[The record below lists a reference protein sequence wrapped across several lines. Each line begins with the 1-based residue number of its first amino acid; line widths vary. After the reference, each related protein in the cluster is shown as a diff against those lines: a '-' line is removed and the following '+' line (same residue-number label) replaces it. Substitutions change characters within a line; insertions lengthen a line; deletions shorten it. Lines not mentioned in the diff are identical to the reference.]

1 VSTRPATRVLV
12 AVALVAGCALALQ
25 VALTR
30 VFSAALFYHFGF
42 LAISL
47 ALVGTGAA
55 AMVVYLVPRW
65 FEPPARASSLSAW
78 CGALALSLVVAP
90 AMLVRLDYTFESS
103 ITLSFA
109 LTLGLASVL
118 AAVPF
123 FSAGMVITLAIT
135 RYTRWIHRVYACD
148 LLGAGV
154 GAVVI
159 VPAMWRVPAPVLLVA
174 IGLAAALAGVLCA
187 ESARA
192 RRTGGALT
200 ALAAVAVG
208 LGAATPLYHLSPPLE
223 SEPLADRW
231 TPLSRVLAYRSTGR
245 ADFGVVTYDRDYAPV
260 PYHRRGRPLPDWR
273 SLQLGPQSVGF
284 ELAPGGRALV
294 IGGGGGR
301 DIYNAL
307 SSGERRVDVIE
318 LNRAIVDVV
327 DDDLGPELGSAY
339 ALPGVHV
346 RIGDGRSTL
355 AQSDDR
361 YQAINIGFTN
371 TLSGNAAQG
380 YALTENNLYTTEALD
395 EYFDHL
401 APGGLLV
408 LSRIHRLVGDE
419 ALRATVLT
427 LAALEERGVADPERH
442 VVVLLGTDLLT
453 AKPFGTV
460 LAQLRPFT
468 ARQLSRI
475 RTLARERT
483 DGVAFAPGGPY
494 RLEWRDLARASS
506 LDSFCSAYR
515 VDVCPPTDDKPF
527 FLNFERLGEVFE
539 ATPPGYL
546 FTVKPFTVLLV
557 ALGILVALCALA
569 FALPLGLVARADR
582 PPVGSLLFFAAIG
595 IGFLVLEVSMIQR
608 FVLFL
613 GFPTYSLS
621 VVLAAL
627 LAFTGLGAGLSGR
640 WGSSRQALC
649 GSLAAVV
656 LLIVAAAFGLPSLLA
671 GLIDLPFGARIA
683 ITALVLAPYGVTMGM
698 AMPIGLRRL
707 AGLYPR
713 GVPWAW
719 GINGVTSV
727 LASILALTVAISA
740 GFKAATLV
748 AAGCYAIA
756 LAHAVLGRWPDRQEE
771 DGGAEAA
778 TVARPAAEVA

>member
-1 VSTRPATRVLV
+1 VSTPPATRALI
-12 AVALVAGCALALQ
+12 AVGLVAGCTLALQ

-55 AMVVYLVPRW
+55 AMVVYLRPRA
-65 FEPPARASSLSAW
+65 FEPPARAASLAAW
-78 CGALALSLVVAP
+78 CAALAASLVIAP
-90 AMLVRLDYTFESS
+90 ALLVRLDYTFESS
-103 ITLSFA
+103 LTLRFA
-109 LTLGLASVL
+109 LTLTLASLL

-123 FSAGMVITLAIT
+123 FLAGMVITLAIT
-135 RYTRWIHRVYACD
+135 RYTRWIHRIYACD
-148 LLGAGV
+148 LLGAGL

-159 VPAMWRVPAPVLLVA
+159 VPAMWSVPAPLLLVSL
-174 IGLAAALAGVLCA
+174 GLVAGVAAVLCA
-187 ESARA
+187 ESQGQRRA
-192 RRTGGALT
+192 GIGMTVV
-200 ALAAVAVG
+200 AAAAFG
-208 LGAATPLYHLSPPLE
+208 LGAAGSLYHLPPPLDAE
-223 SEPLADRW
+223 TAADRW
-231 TPLSRVLAYRSTGR
+231 TPLSRVVGYRSTGP
-245 ADFGVVTYDRDYAPV
+245 DFGVVTYDRDFAAV
-260 PYHRRGRPLPDWR
+260 PQHRRGRPLPDWR
-273 SLQLGPQSVGF
+273 SLRLGPQSVGF
-284 ELAPGGRALV
+284 VVAPPGRALI

-327 DDDLGPELGSAY
+327 DRDLGPEYGSPY
-339 ALPGVHV
+339 TLPGVRV

-355 AQSDDR
+355 AQSDAR
-361 YQAINIGFTN
+361 YQAIHIGFTN

-380 YALTENNLYTTEALD
+380 YALTENNLYTTEAFD
-395 EYFDHL
+395 EYLDHL

-408 LSRIHRLVGDE
+408 VSRLHRLVGDE

-427 LAALEERGVADPERH
+427 LAALEERGIDDPQRH
-442 VVVLLGTDLLT
+442 VVVLLGTDLTT

-468 ARQLSRI
+468 PRQLARI
-475 RTLARERT
+475 GRLARERT

-494 RLEWRDLARASS
+494 RLEWRQLARASS
-506 LDSFCSAYR
+506 LESFCAGYR

-527 FLNFERLGEVFE
+527 FLNFERLSEVGQ

-557 ALGILVALCALA
+557 ALGILLSLCALA

-582 PPVGSLLFFAAIG
+582 PPVGSLVFFAAIG
-595 IGFLVLEVSMIQR
+595 IGFLVLEVTMIAR

-627 LAFTGLGAGLSGR
+627 LAFTGVGAALSGR
-640 WGSSRQALC
+640 FGSSRRALTT
-649 GSLAAVV
+649 SLVLVV
-656 LLIVAAAFGLPSLLA
+656 ALIVAAAFGLPSLLSA
-671 GLIDLPFGARIA
+671 LIDLPFAARIA
-683 ITALVLAPYGVTMGM
+683 VAALVLAPYGVTMGM
-698 AMPIGLRRL
+698 AMPIGLLRL
-707 AGLYPR
+707 SGLYRR

-727 LASILALTVAISA
+727 LASVLALAVAITL
-740 GFKAATLV
+740 GFTAATLV
-748 AAGCYAIA
+748 AAACYALA
-756 LAHAVLGRWPDRQEE
+756 AAHALLGRWPN
-771 DGGAEAA
+771 GAKPVGAVDETDALA
-778 TVARPAAEVA
+778 KAPVT